1 VHDLQGE
8 LLPQRADPLAAQQR
22 AESAGSLSAAVLQR
36 LADRAQA
43 EQGRRLDVV
52 EADHR

>member
-8 LLPQRADPLAAQQR
+8 LLPQRADPLPAQQR
-22 AESAGSLSAAVLQR
+22 AEPAGSLGAAVLQR

-43 EQGRRLDVV
+43 EQGRRLDVI